1 MVQAEETVSDI
12 EGKDKEEKNMFTM
25 KIEGMMCPHCQAA
38 VTKALNALEGVKAE
52 VNLEK
57 KEADVEASEGV
68 TKEALTEAVT
78 EAGYGVISVE

>member
-1 MVQAEETVSDI
+1 MY
-12 EGKDKEEKNMFTM
+12 TM

-57 KEADVEASEGV
+57 KEAYVEAGADVS
-68 TKEALTEAVT
+68 KEALTKAVT
-78 EAGYGVISVE
+78 EAGYEVLSVE